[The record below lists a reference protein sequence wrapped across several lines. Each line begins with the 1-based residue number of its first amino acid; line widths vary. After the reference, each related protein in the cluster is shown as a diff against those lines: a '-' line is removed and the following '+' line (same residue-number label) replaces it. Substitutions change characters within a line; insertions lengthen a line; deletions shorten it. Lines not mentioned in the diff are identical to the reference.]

1 MSDHISMIVA
11 RHSTALEF
19 PLAWVEQRPMVD
31 YHFVT
36 DRLAVGG
43 CIRNAECMRHL
54 VSAGITH
61 VINMMHEFD
70 DHAINAGTG
79 IELLQN
85 GTTDDFLPKP
95 TTLFWKGVD
104 FTLKAFE
111 NPSAKVYVHCAAGV
125 HRSPIMVLAILRA
138 LGHERKQAIN
148 MITEARPQANFPPVY
163 VMSVEDFMREFRAA
177 GQAAK

>member
-1 MSDHISMIVA
+1 
-11 RHSTALEF
+11 
-19 PLAWVEQRPMVD
+19 MVD
-31 YHFVT
+31 YHYVT

-43 CIRNAECMRHL
+43 YIRDVENMREL
-54 VSAGITH
+54 AAAGFTH

-70 DHAINAGTG
+70 DHSINDGTG
-79 IELLQN
+79 IEVLQN

-104 FTLKAFE
+104 FTLQAFE

-125 HRSPIMVLAILRA
+125 HRSPLMVLAILRA
-138 LGHERKQAIN
+138 LGHDRKQAIN
-148 MITEARPQANFPPVY
+148 MIAEARPQANFPPVY

-177 GQAAK
+177 NRPA

>member
-1 MSDHISMIVA
+1 M
-11 RHSTALEF
+11 L
-19 PLAWVEQRPMVD
+19 D
-31 YHFVT
+31 YHYVT

-43 CIRNAECMRHL
+43 SIRTSENMREL
-54 VSAGITH
+54 AAVGFTH
-61 VINMMHEFD
+61 VINMMFEFSD
-70 DHAINAGTG
+70 STISDGAGL
-79 IELLQN
+79 EVLDN

-104 FTLKAFE
+104 FALKAFE
-111 NPSAKVYVHCAAGV
+111 QPQGKVYVHCAAGV

-148 MITEARPQANFPPVY
+148 MIMEARPQANFPPVY

-177 GQAAK
+177 ARA

>member
-1 MSDHISMIVA
+1 
-11 RHSTALEF
+11 
-19 PLAWVEQRPMVD
+19 MVD

-43 CIRNAECMRHL
+43 CIRDVECMREL
-54 VSAGITH
+54 AALGFTH

-70 DHAINAGTG
+70 DHAINDGTG
-79 IELLQN
+79 IALLQN
-85 GTTDDFLPKP
+85 GTPDDFLPKP

-111 NPSAKVYVHCAAGV
+111 NPVAKVYVHCAAGV

-138 LGHERKQAIN
+138 LGHQRQQAMS
-148 MITEARPQANFPPVY
+148 MITGARPQADFPPV
-163 VMSVEDFMREFRAA
+163 
-177 GQAAK
+177 

>member
-1 MSDHISMIVA
+1 M
-11 RHSTALEF
+11 T
-19 PLAWVEQRPMVD
+19 D
-31 YHFVT
+31 YQFVT

-43 CIRNAECMRHL
+43 YIRDTECVREL
-54 VSAGITH
+54 AAAGITH

-70 DHAINAGTG
+70 DGPIIDGTG

-104 FTLKAFE
+104 FALQALKGS
-111 NPSAKVYVHCAAGV
+111 PSAKVYIHCAAGV
-125 HRSPIMVLAILRA
+125 HRSPIMLLAILRA
-138 LGHERKQAIN
+138 LGYERKQGIN
-148 MITEARPQANFPPVY
+148 MIVEARPQANFPPVY

-177 GQAAK
+177 SQTAKK

>member
-1 MSDHISMIVA
+1 
-11 RHSTALEF
+11 
-19 PLAWVEQRPMVD
+19 MVD
-31 YHFVT
+31 YHYVT

-43 CIRNAECMRHL
+43 YIRDVENMREL
-54 VSAGITH
+54 AVGGFTH

-70 DHAINAGTG
+70 DHLINDGTG
-79 IELLQN
+79 IEVLQN

-95 TTLFWKGVD
+95 TTLFWKGVE
-104 FTLKAFE
+104 FALQALE
-111 NPSAKVYVHCAAGV
+111 NPDAKLYVHCAAGV
-125 HRSPIMVLAILRA
+125 HRSPIMMLAILRA

-177 GQAAK
+177 NRPAR